1 VGIGQEFAMELARVG
16 RRWRTGLDA
25 RVKHLGLTQARW
37 IALLHLRRSGAMSQR
52 NLAEQIGVEGP
63 TLVRL
68 LDALEQRGLIERV
81 DSDDDRRVKKIH
93 LAESA
98 KPLIEEITR
107 ISDAFREELLEGV
120 PADDL
125 ATAHRVLALI
135 GDRLERS

>member
-16 RRWRTGLDA
+16 RRWRTRLDA

-37 IALLHLRRSGAMSQR
+37 IALLHLRRSGSMSQR
-52 NLAEQIGVEGP
+52 DLAEQIGVEGP

-98 KPLIEEITR
+98 KPLIEGITR

-120 PADDL
+120 PANDL
-125 ATAHRVLALI
+125 ATAHRVLCLI

>member
-1 VGIGQEFAMELARVG
+1 
-16 RRWRTGLDA
+16 
-25 RVKHLGLTQARW
+25 
-37 IALLHLRRSGAMSQR
+37 MSQR
-52 NLAEQIGVEGP
+52 DLAEQIGVEGP

-120 PADDL
+120 PANDL
-125 ATAHRVLALI
+125 ATAHRVLCLI

>member
-1 VGIGQEFAMELARVG
+1 
-16 RRWRTGLDA
+16 
-25 RVKHLGLTQARW
+25 
-37 IALLHLRRSGAMSQR
+37 MSQR

-81 DSDDDRRVKKIH
+81 DSDDDRRVKNIH

>member
-1 VGIGQEFAMELARVG
+1 MELARVG
-16 RRWRTGLDA
+16 RRWRTRLDA

-37 IALLHLRRSGAMSQR
+37 IALLHLRRSGSMSQR
-52 NLAEQIGVEGP
+52 DLAEQIGVEGP

-98 KPLIEEITR
+98 KPLIEKITR
-107 ISDAFREELLEGV
+107 ISDAFRDELVEGIA
-120 PADDL
+120 PDDL
-125 ATAHRVLALI
+125 TTAHRVLRLI